1 MRDGLKGT
9 DFKSM
14 RKFQQTFDNVDIE
27 SIKRFHSKDVDADVI
42 LHIFEYRCLRCR
54 KPATTVHE
62 IVPKSHG
69 RFDAMKPSNRVP
81 LCDDC
86 HHNWAHANT
95 SESIPELT
103 LMRTTYLEARS
114 IRD

>member
-1 MRDGLKGT
+1 M
-9 DFKSM
+9 
-14 RKFQQTFDNVDIE
+14 FDNVDRK
-27 SIKRFHSKDVDADVI
+27 SIRRLHSKDVDADVI

-54 KPATTVHE
+54 KPSTTVHE

-86 HHNWAHANT
+86 HHNWAHVST
-95 SESIPELT
+95 SESIPEL
-103 LMRTTYLEARS
+103 LSLRITYLDARG
-114 IRD
+114 ICD